1 MNEEDWEKIVPLW
14 EDLIAHVDDEDD
26 HVQID
31 TNIGEGDDNMTQ
43 DGNQSVLSISSN
55 SCIASKKQLRLDK
68 ELHASGFSQKDA
80 ARANELHY
88 FEAKPDIEPV
98 QEEEE
103 GEEEKSNV
111 GENENAENDG
121 EDKEKDI
128 NNEPDEY
135 DGAISDKEDDDD
147 SVTGQGGVQVQVYRD
162 KFGEYDDD
170 QSLANFSTVSRAQSY
185 AEAEAKAR
193 ERVRRSLI
201 EQKKAKTRKGAYKS
215 RNSNKSFNKG
225 KRGFQDFSI

>member
-14 EDLIAHVDDEDD
+14 EDLIAHVGDEDD

-43 DGNQSVLSISSN
+43 DGNQSLLSISSN

-68 ELHASGFSQKDA
+68 ELHASEFSQKDA

-111 GENENAENDG
+111 GENENVGNNG
-121 EDKEKDI
+121 KDKEKDT

-135 DGAISDKEDDDD
+135 NGAISDEEDDND

-170 QSLANFSTVSRAQSY
+170 
-185 AEAEAKAR
+185 
-193 ERVRRSLI
+193 
-201 EQKKAKTRKGAYKS
+201 
-215 RNSNKSFNKG
+215 
-225 KRGFQDFSI
+225 